1 MTRSAQ
7 PWLLSQSALL
17 GAMVSGTEYTF
28 MPAESGGIAK
38 WVNQNTRLRVKS
50 LSCSLVGYATA
61 GNDVN
66 FIVRVNRYP
75 ASYTEYRSIFGCHCW
90 ARRDAAN
97 DVSAMTSLALPLNV
111 DLMPGE
117 YLSVV
122 KDVTGGTWT
131 AGVLSGV
138 IEVIQL
144 DDDESEPLAEPVT
157 LAQTM
162 RGTLGIPGVPWI

>member
-1 MTRSAQ
+1 
-7 PWLLSQSALL
+7 
-17 GAMVSGTEYTF
+17 
-28 MPAESGGIAK
+28 
-38 WVNQNTRLRVKS
+38 
-50 LSCSLVGYATA
+50 
-61 GNDVN
+61 
-66 FIVRVNRYP
+66 
-75 ASYTEYRSIFGCHCW
+75 
-90 ARRDAAN
+90 
-97 DVSAMTSLALPLNV
+97 MTSLALPLNV

-157 LAQTM
+157 LAQKM